1 MPFDT
6 APFAPSY
13 NRGIIV
19 TPAVASASTTI
30 SGNSQTLCLTN
41 LGANV
46 CYVRLSDVATTA
58 STADYPIPGG
68 AQVTISKPRE
78 YGILAHISA
87 AGTSL
92 HIIPGEGF

>member
-13 NRGIIV
+13 NRGVIV
-19 TPAVASASTTI
+19 TPGATSATVVLT
-30 SGNSQTLCLTN
+30 GATQTLCFTN

-46 CYVRLSDVATTA
+46 CYVRLSDVAITA

-78 YGILAHISA
+78 YANLAYISA